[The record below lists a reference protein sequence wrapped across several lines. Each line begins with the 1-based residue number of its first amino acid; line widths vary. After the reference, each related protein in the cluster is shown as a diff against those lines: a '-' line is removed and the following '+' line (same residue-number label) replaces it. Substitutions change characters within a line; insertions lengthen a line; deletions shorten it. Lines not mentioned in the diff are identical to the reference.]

1 MSMFSFVSLNQDGSL
16 QCPTCKTIYGEKTG
30 TQPPGKMEYHVIPH
44 CLPGYPDSKSIRIVY
59 DIPAGI
65 QVRSKLGCKSAVM
78 DGPVSRSSA
87 SSFSLAYLL
96 QLDSAGGWGLRHWS
110 NIHKA
115 KKRGIKDKLLT
126 YSEKLDY
133 PLTSEIVDSVI
144 MNCRFFY

>member
-1 MSMFSFVSLNQDGSL
+1 MNETRGMMHGYRIRVKRKLSFHLEWSHVIKDQRDEHFFVCFSVSLNQDGSL

-110 NIHKA
+110 NIQ
-115 KKRGIKDKLLT
+115 
-126 YSEKLDY
+126 
-133 PLTSEIVDSVI
+133 
-144 MNCRFFY
+144 